1 MQDDKGDIVSNW
13 NWQMREHR
21 SMDENIEEQEY
32 LK

>member
-1 MQDDKGDIVSNW
+1 MQDDKGDIVANW

-21 SMDENIEEQEY
+21 TMDEITEEQEY